1 MFLRK
6 LIPLKVEFRNR
17 RQKQT
22 ETDKFMVKIRLK
34 RIGAKNNPV
43 YRVVVADSR
52 KPRDGRFVEILGSYY
67 PEAEGS
73 AKFRLDLSRADY
85 WLGTGAQPTDTAK
98 SILNKAKKAAA
109 ETEAETPAA
118 TEAPAETAEA

>member
-1 MFLRK
+1 
-6 LIPLKVEFRNR
+6 
-17 RQKQT
+17 
-22 ETDKFMVKIRLK
+22 MVKIRLK

-67 PEAEGS
+67 PDAEGN
-73 AKFRLDLSRADY
+73 AKYRLDLSRAEY

-98 SILNKAKKAAA
+98 SILNKAKRAAVI
-109 ETEAETPAA
+109 E
-118 TEAPAETAEA
+118 EAPAAAAAAAAAPEPTEPEASAEA

>member
-1 MFLRK
+1 VNCFLGNVSHRR
-6 LIPLKVEFRNR
+6 LNFRNR
-17 RQKQT
+17 RQEQT
-22 ETDKFMVKIRLK
+22 EKDKSMVKIRLK

-67 PEAEGS
+67 PSAEGS

-109 ETEAETPAA
+109 ADETSSAAPA
-118 TEAPAETAEA
+118 TEASE

>member
-1 MFLRK
+1 
-6 LIPLKVEFRNR
+6 
-17 RQKQT
+17 
-22 ETDKFMVKIRLK
+22 MVKIRLK

-67 PEAEGS
+67 PSAEGS

-109 ETEAETPAA
+109 ADETSSAAPA
-118 TEAPAETAEA
+118 TEASE

>member
-1 MFLRK
+1 MK
-6 LIPLKVEFRNR
+6 NR
-17 RQKQT
+17 RQEQT
-22 ETDKFMVKIRLK
+22 ETDNYMVKIRLK

-67 PEAEGS
+67 PEAEGN
-73 AKFRLDLSRADY
+73 AKYRLDLSRADY

-98 SILNKAKKAAA
+98 SILNKAKRAAVSEEVPAAA
-109 ETEAETPAA
+109 TAAPEPTEP
-118 TEAPAETAEA
+118 EATAEA